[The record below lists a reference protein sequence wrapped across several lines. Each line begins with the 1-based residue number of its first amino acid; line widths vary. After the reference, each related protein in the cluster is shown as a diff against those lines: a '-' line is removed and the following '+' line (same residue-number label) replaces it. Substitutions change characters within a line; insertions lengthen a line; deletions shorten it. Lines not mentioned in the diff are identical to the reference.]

1 LIHKSG
7 SNEIEW
13 SNGASHEE
21 TGDEGGGELHTET
34 IFEAH
39 GFDILFNLIVNS
51 HFSCIKNRCSHNV
64 SLETFIEST
73 HTFSGMNLSDV
84 MTYRLI
90 FC

>member
-13 SNGASHEE
+13 SNSACHEE
-21 TGDEGGGELHTET
+21 TSDECGGELHAET
-34 IFEAH
+34 VFEAH
-39 GFDILFNLIVNS
+39 SFDILFNLIVNS
-51 HFSCIKNRCSHNV
+51 HFGSIKNRCSHDV

-84 MTYRLI
+84 MTY
-90 FC
+90 